1 MMYFISGFLSI
12 VYNETRRLIKSFL
25 LSYVWFAALVLVSTY
40 SLFAGKYDVNLSLER
55 PLMAFKYVDNPMTE
69 VLNYIVSFAA
79 TSSTEVISGKV
90 PTMVFPVSIG
100 VILFIMFPLMLSLTF
115 MGNQIIKKAS
125 TTIAGEVEK
134 KTLFIMAS
142 SPQTRPS
149 IYIGKF
155 IGLILLTI
163 PMILFFYFITDRV
176 FTSQFSSVYNMGIL
190 VLKVLLI
197 NTVLFASAGMFVSVL
212 FKNEKKASW
221 AGTKLVT
228 VTAMLT
234 SLWIMIP
241 FIDFMLNLTN
251 NSTDFLVYL
260 EKLTWISP
268 FTLELMAVYNPSVF
282 TGYFILLTA
291 ASLILLLLGMVT
303 FIKQDLEY

>member
-1 MMYFISGFLSI
+1 MRSLISGFLSI

-25 LSYVWFAALVLVSTY
+25 LSYVWFAVLVLISTY
-40 SLFAGKYDVNLSLER
+40 ALFAETYVDLSIER
-55 PLMAFKYVDNPMTE
+55 PLMAFKYVDNPMTD
-69 VLNYIVSFAA
+69 VLSYIVSFAA
-79 TSSTEVISGKV
+79 TSSSGVMSGKV

-100 VILFIMFPLMLSLTF
+100 VIFFILFPLILSLTF
-115 MGNQIIKKAS
+115 IGNQIIKRAS
-125 TTIAGEVEK
+125 TTIAGGVEK
-134 KTLFIMAS
+134 KTLFFMAS
-142 SPQTRPS
+142 SPQTRQS

-155 IGLILLTI
+155 IGLILLAI

-176 FTSQFSSVYNMGIL
+176 FTSLFSSAYNAGIL
-190 VLKVLLI
+190 VLKVLFI

-212 FKNEKKASW
+212 FNNENKASW
-221 AGTKLVT
+221 AGTRIVT
-228 VTAMLT
+228 VAAMLT

-251 NSTDFLVYL
+251 NSTDFLIFL
-260 EKLTWISP
+260 EKLTWFSP

-282 TGYFILLTA
+282 AGYFYILIA
-291 ASLILLLLGMVT
+291 ASVILLLLGMVT

>member
-228 VTAMLT
+228 VTALLT

-282 TGYFILLTA
+282 AGYFNILTA
-291 ASLILLLLGMVT
+291 ASVIMLLLGMVT

>member
-1 MMYFISGFLSI
+1 MLYFISGFLSL

-25 LSYVWFAALVLVSTY
+25 LSYFWFATLVLISAY
-40 SLFAGKYDVNLSLER
+40 SILAGKYDVNLSLDE
-55 PLMAFKYVDNPMTE
+55 PLMAFKYIDNPMTD

-79 TSSTEVISGKV
+79 TTSSEVASGKV

-100 VILFIMFPLMLSLTF
+100 VIFFIMFPLMLSLTF

-125 TTIAGEVEK
+125 TAIAGEVEK
-134 KTLFIMAS
+134 RTLFIMAS

-155 IGLILLTI
+155 IGLIILTI
-163 PMILFFYFITDRV
+163 PMILFFYFITDRI
-176 FTSQFSSVYNMGIL
+176 FTSRFSSASNMGIP

-221 AGTKLVT
+221 AGTKLIT
-228 VTAMLT
+228 VTALLT

-251 NSTDFLVYL
+251 NSTDFLIYL

-282 TGYFILLTA
+282 AGYFNILTA
-291 ASLILLLLGMVT
+291 ASVIMLLLGMVT

>member
-1 MMYFISGFLSI
+1 MLYFISGFLSI

-25 LSYVWFAALVLVSTY
+25 LSYVWFAALVLISTY
-40 SLFAGKYDVNLSLER
+40 SLLAGKYDVDLSLER
-55 PLMAFKYVDNPMTE
+55 PLMDFKYIDNPMTD

-79 TSSTEVISGKV
+79 TTSSEVVSGKV

-100 VILFIMFPLMLSLTF
+100 VIFFIMFPLMLSLTF

-176 FTSQFSSVYNMGIL
+176 FTSRFSSAYNMGIL
-190 VLKVLLI
+190 VLKVLFI

-221 AGTKLVT
+221 AGNKLVT
-228 VTAMLT
+228 ITAILT

-251 NSTDFLVYL
+251 NNMDFLIYL

-282 TGYFILLTA
+282 AGYFYVLAA
-291 ASLILLLLGMVT
+291 ASVILLLLGMVT

>member
-1 MMYFISGFLSI
+1 MRSLISGFLSI

-25 LSYVWFAALVLVSTY
+25 LSYVWFAALVLISIY
-40 SLFAGKYDVNLSLER
+40 SLFAGKYDVDLSLDR
-55 PLMAFKYVDNPMTE
+55 PLMAFKYVDNPMTD

-79 TSSTEVISGKV
+79 STSSEVVSGKV

-100 VILFIMFPLMLSLTF
+100 VIFFIMFPLMLSLTF

-125 TTIAGEVEK
+125 TTIAGEDEK
-134 KTLFIMAS
+134 KTLFFMAS

-155 IGLILLTI
+155 IGLILLAI
-163 PMILFFYFITDRV
+163 PMMLFFYFITNRV
-176 FTSQFSSVYNMGIL
+176 FSSLFSSAYNAGIL

-197 NTVLFASAGMFVSVL
+197 NTLFFTSAGMFVSVL

-221 AGTKLVT
+221 AGTRIVT
-228 VTAMLT
+228 VSAMLT

-251 NSTDFLVYL
+251 NSTDFLIYL
-260 EKLTWISP
+260 EKLAWISP

-282 TGYFILLTA
+282 SGYFNILIA
-291 ASLILLLLGMVT
+291 ASVILLLIGMVT